1 MMRGYGSSS
10 SMKVYQRGER
20 RGALESSLKM
30 RGVCSCIMYVLYSDG
45 TILYIALPHGIQ
57 YVHILYEA
65 VS

>member
-1 MMRGYGSSS
+1 MY
-10 SMKVYQRGER
+10 YH
-20 RGALESSLKM
+20 
-30 RGVCSCIMYVLYSDG
+30 MYVLYSDG